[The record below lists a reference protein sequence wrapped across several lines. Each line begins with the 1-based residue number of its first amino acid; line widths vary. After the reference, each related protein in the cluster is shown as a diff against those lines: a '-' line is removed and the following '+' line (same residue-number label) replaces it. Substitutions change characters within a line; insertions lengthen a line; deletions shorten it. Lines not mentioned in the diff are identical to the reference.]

1 MAEDERASFV
11 VVVFSEAGQ
20 WQAELLPQRLTGD
33 LAGLL
38 AVLRQQPS
46 EGGAIGLV
54 DIGDDFFVAARVQA
68 GGERLLL
75 SDVTAAADWDLA
87 RQVCERLGVD
97 VPEGD
102 ELDEVM
108 PVGDLALFH
117 DLGVD
122 ERELGTLLSDVDAYA
137 DEQLLALAHRL
148 GFAGA
153 YERVVGSGRQ

>member
-1 MAEDERASFV
+1 MAEEERPSFV
-11 VVVFSEAGQ
+11 VVVFAEAGQ
-20 WQAELLPQRLTGD
+20 WQAELLPERLAGD

-54 DIGDDFFVAARVQA
+54 DVGDDFFVAARVVA

-97 VPEGD
+97 VPDGD

-122 ERELGTLLSDVDAYA
+122 ERELETLLSDLDAYA
-137 DEQLLALAHRL
+137 DEQLLTLAHRL
-148 GFAGA
+148 GFGSV
-153 YERVVGSGRQ
+153 YERAVAADRP